1 MLIRILPSF
10 IKSILLRVQNRRRRF
25 LVHFYPSSVSP
36 SLSPLIPLIRN
47 IVTFFLI
54 FIITQANRSQ
64 VLGWPDI
71 WSEDVTDLPWF
82 GEYPG
87 YPGGPLY
94 SLAPQ
99 MGSQI
104 PPVQGGQMVV
114 NGSVV
119 QQQPG
124 HSIVIWPGVNGE
136 PARIEQ
142 RPGIVTHSTLTL

>member
-1 MLIRILPSF
+1 MLIRIRFSF
-10 IKSILLRVQNRRRRF
+10 IKSILLRGQDRRRRF
-25 LVHFYPSSVSP
+25 MVHFCPPSVPS
-36 SLSPLIPLIRN
+36 SLSPIRPLTRD

-54 FIITQANRSQ
+54 FVITLSVRSQ
-64 VLGWPDI
+64 ALGWPNIWNEDI
-71 WSEDVTDLPWF
+71 IDLPWF

-94 SLAPQ
+94 AQGPQ
-99 MGSQI
+99 MGNLGPQ
-104 PPVQGGQMVV
+104 VQGGQMVV

-124 HSIVIWPGVNGE
+124 YSIVIWPGVNGE
-136 PARIEQ
+136 PPRIEQ

>member
-1 MLIRILPSF
+1 MRD
-10 IKSILLRVQNRRRRF
+10 
-25 LVHFYPSSVSP
+25 
-36 SLSPLIPLIRN
+36 

-54 FIITQANRSQ
+54 FVITMANRSQ

-71 WSEDVTDLPWF
+71 WNDDIIDLPCF

-94 SLAPQ
+94 TLQ
-99 MGSQI
+99 VGSQI
-104 PPVQGGQMVV
+104 ESQAPQIHGGQMVV

-124 HSIVIWPGVNGE
+124 YSIIIWPGVNGE
-136 PARIEQ
+136 PPRIEQ